1 MTNAL
6 SVDNQQVLLQVE
18 IAAMSEQ
25 LAVVMAQC
33 HELEQE
39 RDRYQRDIEEYKKLY
54 ELVLLELERTRRHL
68 FGQKAERVDP
78 NQVQLA
84 FGELAKALEQ
94 SKQEQ
99 TSPEQTGNDAQD
111 SRGRKQ
117 KPRRRTPHG
126 RRPLPEHLPVERI
139 ELSPPELEGEEAE
152 NYQRIGEEVSVTVE
166 WRTGS
171 LVRVEVV
178 RPKMVKKGDPE
189 EGVFIAPPVER
200 PIDKG
205 LAGPG
210 LLSHV
215 LVSKF
220 CDHLPLH
227 RIQTI
232 FERFGI
238 FIGRSTMC
246 DWVRDC
252 HELSH
257 LIVEAMWQDV
267 LANASYVATDATGV
281 LVQDKER
288 CRRGHFWV
296 LISENEHVLF
306 RYTPDHTSAA
316 VDKILGE
323 FKGYVQADAATV
335 YDFLY
340 KRKGCTE
347 VGCWGHCRRGFFD
360 AISTDQQ
367 RALLAIGYIRKI
379 YEVDRQLRDLS
390 AQDRQK
396 ERVARCGPIVEE
408 FYKWADATALEAL
421 PQSPI
426 GKAITYARNQRQAL
440 TRFLEDGRLRLD
452 NNWSERELRR
462 EAVGRKNWLFVGSD
476 AGAEWNATFVS
487 LIASCQLHD
496 IEPWAYLRD
505 ILCLLPSWP
514 HHRVLELAPKYWKQ
528 TLEQEHTQK
537 LLAANPFR
545 KISAAR

>member
-1 MTNAL
+1 M
-6 SVDNQQVLLQVE
+6 
-18 IAAMSEQ
+18 AAIREQ
-25 LAVVMAQC
+25 LAAVMAERN
-33 HELEQE
+33 ELAQE
-39 RDRYQRDIEEYKKLY
+39 RDRYKRDIEEYKKLY

-68 FGQKAERVDP
+68 FGQKAERVDS
-78 NQVQLA
+78 NQVQMV
-84 FGELAKALEQ
+84 FGELGKTLEQ
-94 SKQEQ
+94 GQQEPP
-99 TSPEQTGNDAQD
+99 SNEGSEQQD
-111 SRGRKQ
+111 GSSRKQ
-117 KPRRRTPHG
+117 KSRRRTPHG
-126 RRPLPEHLPVERI
+126 RRPPPEQLPVERI
-139 ELSPPELEGEEAE
+139 VLMPPELEGQDAQDYEP
-152 NYQRIGEEVSVTVE
+152 IGEEVSVTIE

-178 RPKMVKKGDPE
+178 RPKMVNKGDPE

-210 LLSHV
+210 LLAHV

-227 RIQTI
+227 RIQAI
-232 FERFGI
+232 FERYGI
-238 FIGRSTMC
+238 LITRSTMG
-246 DWVRDC
+246 DWVKYC
-252 HELSH
+252 HELGRQV
-257 LIVEAMWQDV
+257 VEAMWKDV
-267 LANASYVATDATGV
+267 LAEASYIATDATGV

-306 RYTPDHTSAA
+306 RYTPEHTKAA
-316 VDKILGE
+316 VEKILGE

-335 YDFLY
+335 FDFLY
-340 KRKGCTE
+340 QRKGCTE
-347 VGCWGHCRRGFFD
+347 VGCWGHGRRKFFE
-360 AISTDQQ
+360 AIATAPE
-367 RALLAIGYIRKI
+367 RALVAIGYIRKL
-379 YEVDRQLRDLS
+379 YDTDRPLWELPVQE
-390 AQDRQK
+390 RQ
-396 ERVARCGPIVEE
+396 RQRQARCGPVVEQFFE
-408 FYKWADATALEAL
+408 WADAQALEVL

-440 TRFLEDGRLRLD
+440 SRFLEDGRLRLD

-462 EAVGRKNWLFVGSD
+462 EAVGRKNWIFVGSD

-505 ILCLLPSWP
+505 LLCLLPSWP
-514 HHRVLELAPKYWKQ
+514 QQRVLELAPKYWKQ
-528 TLEQEHTQK
+528 TLEQQDTQK

-545 KISAAR
+545 KISLKG